1 MAGLWTKTL
10 ETGLKW
16 QDDQHREL
24 FRRIEALID
33 AINMG
38 LGRDE
43 VLKLFSFLDEYF
55 VVHFEA
61 EERAMDRYDYPEA
74 AEHLAEHTRFIGD
87 IERLEKEAAG
97 GVSTSLVVK
106 TREEVSN
113 WLVEHIGRVDR
124 KLAEFL
130 KKAEKEKKA

>member
-1 MAGLWTKTL
+1 MASLWKKTL
-10 ETGLKW
+10 ETGVKW

-24 FRRIEALID
+24 FKRIEALID

-38 LGRDE
+38 LGKDE
-43 VLKLFSFLDEYF
+43 VMRLFSFLDEYF

-61 EERAMDRYDYPEA
+61 EERAMDRYGYPDA
-74 AEHLAEHTRFIGD
+74 AAHLAEHTRFIED
-87 IERLEKEAAG
+87 IERLEKEAAE
-97 GVSTSLVVK
+97 GVSTALVVK
-106 TREEVSN
+106 TRSKVSD

-130 KKAEKEKKA
+130 RKAERKEKA